1 MWAVCWWQYFA
12 LERRVRH
19 QYLTDADLS
28 DAKCVLGVSEE
39 LELSDQSEDAKRMV
53 EVLTRLAAAVGEDD
67 KDDKIPPPPPP
78 AAGSPVAGAQPTPK
92 SPVAGS
98 RPSTNPKEKLKIEI
112 FRLDAHLRVDM
123 FSEEFIGYGGLE
135 VLMACAQKGGTT
147 ASYALKAL
155 SRAMWYVHHP
165 LSSPPPSPSLH
176 RRRNSRELHL
186 I

>member
-1 MWAVCWWQYFA
+1 M
-12 LERRVRH
+12 RH

-28 DAKCVLGVSEE
+28 DPKCVLGLAEE

-53 EVLTRLAAAVGEDD
+53 DVLTRLAAAVGEDD
-67 KDDKIPPPPPP
+67 KDEKIPPPPPP
-78 AAGSPVAGAQPTPK
+78 AGSPGAGAQPVPATPK
-92 SPVAGS
+92 SPAAT
-98 RPSTNPKEKLKIEI
+98 PSNNNPKEKLKIEI

-155 SRAMWYVHHP
+155 SRAMW
-165 LSSPPPSPSLH
+165 
-176 RRRNSRELHL
+176 
-186 I
+186 